1 MTLLDSVHS
10 TVFRSLR
17 DNTFT
22 PVHNSTDDFVEAS
35 PWCEIN
41 EGTAADHNE
50 SLSSFVYYFLM
61 YYNFTTNKLDDDYV
75 S

>member
-1 MTLLDSVHS
+1 MTLLDSIHF

-22 PVHNSTDDFVEAS
+22 PVHNSTADSVEAS